1 MVENE
6 LENARNLLK
15 LWSESKVDWMPVSRA
30 RESLHIYAENFGEH
44 LHRKIALMERHIDN
58 EPFIDPDYMWRLG

>member
-15 LWSESKVDWMPVSRA
+15 LWSESAINWTPISWVG
-30 RESLHIYAENFGEH
+30 ESLHSYTGNFGEH
-44 LHRKIALMERHIDN
+44 LQRKIALMERHRDD
-58 EPFIDPDYMWRLG
+58 EPFIDPDYMWRME